1 MDTIYLPINSTS
13 DYSCYTVRD
22 KDTIRAYK
30 TRPSINSN
38 SDYVDFYVNSHYLQ
52 KTGNESW
59 GNWNSNL
66 PVCID
71 SNLITNDFEYRTD
84 FADIMIIFF
93 IFAIFIYY
101 LPIKLFSRVLRRV
114 AL

>member
-1 MDTIYLPINSTS
+1 MDDIYLPINSTN
-13 DYSCYTVRD
+13 DFACYVVRD

-30 TRPSINSN
+30 TQPAINS
-38 SDYVDFYVNSHYLQ
+38 SSEFVDFYVNSHYLH
-52 KTGNESW
+52 KSGTESW
-59 GNWNSNL
+59 GQWENYL
-66 PVCID
+66 PTCLD
-71 SNLITNDFEYRTD
+71 SNLITTDFEYRTD

-93 IFAIFIYY
+93 IFAIFIFY